1 MNQVVGEIC
10 RRIWVYHE
18 RILGK
23 EVGGWMVE
31 LISISRRLEWQYD
44 WRCSESRLDGS
55 DR

>member
-23 EVGGWMVE
+23 EVGGWMDGGIDIDVE
-31 LISISRRLEWQYD
+31 ETRMAV
-44 WRCSESRLDGS
+44 
-55 DR
+55 